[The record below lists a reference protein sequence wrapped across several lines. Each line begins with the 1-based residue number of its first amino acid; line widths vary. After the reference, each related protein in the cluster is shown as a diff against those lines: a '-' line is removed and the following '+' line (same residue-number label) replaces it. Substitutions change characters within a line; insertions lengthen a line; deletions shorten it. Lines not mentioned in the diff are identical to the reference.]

1 MKRFALLITLICL
14 TASVS
19 GETYSVIG
27 VDTVSSA
34 FFRDRYQT
42 TDLGHYL
49 DNSNPHTIYETE
61 TTGQWNLGDRNV
73 FSIAGN
79 SFRQTKYSLNGMRI
93 DSRFQVG
100 STLLYTGMDRTSLAL
115 DYHNGELR
123 FRDDSTQ
130 QAAVRLTGN
139 VGGLGGI
146 SPGTRQLINLFHT
159 SGEERTMDSRP
170 VEMRNHVTGAGTMDA
185 TVALPVNGRRYY
197 QHAYVHYGQRQI
209 TDFNPTGIASLYPSQ
224 YYTAQLDGEI
234 PLGKLQM
241 AEHSPR
247 LHYFLVT
254 NGRSDYGSE
263 FNFSRSE
270 TMRLQDYHAGL
281 YYSHRFDSQGV
292 LVAGIGY
299 ELANT
304 VHDTLSFARNILDQD
319 GEGFEPWHADGRLHA
334 LNLSLNYDQ
343 PLLPWLRIHAEGY
356 NSLLHFRPATDTWTN
371 AVCQRSIADSAP
383 MPLYT
388 IHWHSKAFTSALL
401 ENEALLVAEKQL
413 SKGFTLYGHL
423 GVSLDGMAMGEGRTV
438 ISPNWLAKIAF
449 AYQPAWWFRF
459 GLSLSHHRMSYTWD
473 DIRYLSAGY
482 MSGEVRYA
490 DHTLLAT
497 TGGAYH
503 TPDKHL
509 WSHQPSYAV
518 IDLPIYFTFGK
529 SHRHE
534 IAVLSTVRKYYNQWF
549 TAFADGVEAN
559 MLQENG
565 TWFMR
570 EGEKHYTVT
579 TQPMDIMSS
588 RFGCRTPYYLSN
600 LVRYTY
606 NGRKWFVQLS
616 WQSYL
621 MSGISALGNGVLSN
635 NLGVLSE
642 TTASPNTFQALSH
655 GDLPFPANGRLDQ
668 DRAFIA
674 RIQVTYNPCRY
685 FSIGLNGK
693 FKDGQPFSNF
703 EARTRTVDGHTQVV
717 LLPYCARGINL
728 ANNAFGKRED
738 AFFNL
743 ELRATGRWWVNEI
756 PMSLEVMC
764 YNLYDFG
771 TALTEYTF
779 DGYDHPS
786 YDRWTIDRGMT
797 TMRDS
802 RTSMS
807 LCIPRGLLFTFRVGL
822 EKDDNHSH
830 RP

>member
-197 QHAYVHYGQRQI
+197 QHAYVHYGQRQN

-281 YYSHRFDSQGV
+281 YYSHRFDNQGV
-292 LVAGIGY
+292 LVAGISY

-304 VHDTLSFARNILDQD
+304 AHDTLSFVRNILDQD

-356 NSLLHFRPATDTWTN
+356 NSLLRRTHGRMLS
-371 AVCQRSIADSAP
+371 VSA
-383 MPLYT
+383 
-388 IHWHSKAFTSALL
+388 
-401 ENEALLVAEKQL
+401 
-413 SKGFTLYGHL
+413 
-423 GVSLDGMAMGEGRTV
+423 R
-438 ISPNWLAKIAF
+438 
-449 AYQPAWWFRF
+449 
-459 GLSLSHHRMSYTWD
+459 
-473 DIRYLSAGY
+473 
-482 MSGEVRYA
+482 
-490 DHTLLAT
+490 
-497 TGGAYH
+497 
-503 TPDKHL
+503 
-509 WSHQPSYAV
+509 
-518 IDLPIYFTFGK
+518 
-529 SHRHE
+529 
-534 IAVLSTVRKYYNQWF
+534 
-549 TAFADGVEAN
+549 
-559 MLQENG
+559 
-565 TWFMR
+565 
-570 EGEKHYTVT
+570 
-579 TQPMDIMSS
+579 
-588 RFGCRTPYYLSN
+588 
-600 LVRYTY
+600 
-606 NGRKWFVQLS
+606 
-616 WQSYL
+616 
-621 MSGISALGNGVLSN
+621 
-635 NLGVLSE
+635 
-642 TTASPNTFQALSH
+642 
-655 GDLPFPANGRLDQ
+655 
-668 DRAFIA
+668 
-674 RIQVTYNPCRY
+674 
-685 FSIGLNGK
+685 
-693 FKDGQPFSNF
+693 
-703 EARTRTVDGHTQVV
+703 
-717 LLPYCARGINL
+717 
-728 ANNAFGKRED
+728 
-738 AFFNL
+738 
-743 ELRATGRWWVNEI
+743 
-756 PMSLEVMC
+756 
-764 YNLYDFG
+764 
-771 TALTEYTF
+771 
-779 DGYDHPS
+779 
-786 YDRWTIDRGMT
+786 
-797 TMRDS
+797 
-802 RTSMS
+802 
-807 LCIPRGLLFTFRVGL
+807 
-822 EKDDNHSH
+822 
-830 RP
+830 